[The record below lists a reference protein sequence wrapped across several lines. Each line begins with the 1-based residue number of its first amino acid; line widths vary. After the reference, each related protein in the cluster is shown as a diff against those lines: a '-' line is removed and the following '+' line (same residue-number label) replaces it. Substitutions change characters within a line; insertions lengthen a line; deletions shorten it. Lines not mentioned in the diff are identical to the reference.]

1 MAASRRS
8 PAKGIEE
15 VAELKVSRLRIGSR
29 LLQDAYAGDGSLLLR
44 AGAPIDSQL
53 RIQRLLQPDV
63 RFGPDRL
70 SEIPLDLDNEAELDA
85 AQGTIDPRV
94 AKFLENINLA
104 RAVKHEAIEDLKEL
118 FRRVNESGEIDLCVA
133 RKIASRLLSCLVKN
147 TAALVSLS
155 QLKDADK
162 YTFTHSVN
170 VSILAMYL
178 TTHTNYREKIEELG
192 IGALLHDVGKSDMPV
207 QILHKKG
214 PLSNKEMQLMKR
226 HPVIGYEILCR
237 SGEKR
242 QNVLSCVRSH
252 HEKVNGRG
260 YPDGQKGSQISPYA
274 MMTSI
279 ADIYDALT
287 TDRPYRR
294 AYNPKDALDLM
305 LNRMASGL
313 DTSLLQCFAWI
324 IGHYPV
330 GSEVELS
337 DGRIGTVLNH
347 YATDPDRPT
356 LMICTAKNGRKL
368 ASPQILPL
376 SSRPDLFIKG
386 FVQLNEIQT
395 IEADSEKQDLAA

>member
-1 MAASRRS
+1 MAASHRNLT
-8 PAKGIEE
+8 KGSEE

-29 LLQDAYAGDGSLLLR
+29 LLQDAYSGDGCLLLR
-44 AGAPIDSQL
+44 AGAPVDSERRL
-53 RIQRLLQPDV
+53 ERLLQPDV

-70 SEIPLDLDNEAELDA
+70 AEIPLDLENEAELDA
-85 AQGTIDPRV
+85 AQGTIDPRLE
-94 AKFLENINLA
+94 KFLENISLA
-104 RAVKHEAIEDLKEL
+104 KTVKYEAIEGLKDLFK
-118 FRRVNESGEIDLCVA
+118 RVNASGEIDLGIA
-133 RKIASRLLSCLVKN
+133 REIASQLLSTLMKN
-147 TAALVSLS
+147 PPALVSLS

-162 YTFTHSVN
+162 YTFVHSVN

-178 TTHTNYREKIEELG
+178 ALHTDYRTNIEEIG
-192 IGALLHDVGKSDMPV
+192 IGSILHDVGKSNMPP
-207 QILHKKG
+207 QILHKQG
-214 PLSNKEMQLMKR
+214 PLSDAEMRVMKQ
-226 HPVIGYEILCR
+226 HPLIGYELLHR
-237 SGEKR
+237 SGER
-242 QNVLSCVRSH
+242 RRIILSCVRSH

-260 YPDGQKGSQISPYA
+260 YPDGKKGPQISPYA

-305 LNRMASGL
+305 LNRMAPGL
-313 DTSLLQCFAWI
+313 ENSLLQCFAWV

-337 DGRIGTVLNH
+337 DGRIGMVLNH

-356 LMICTAKNGRKL
+356 IMVRTTKNGRKL

-376 SSRPDLFIKG
+376 SSRPDLSIKG
-386 FVQLNEIQT
+386 FVQQGKTQT
-395 IEADSEKQDLAA
+395 LETDSEEQDLAA